1 MNKANYYINLKKV
14 YPHKTS
20 NYDAIY
26 LKLLQC
32 YMSIISPLKTKKR
45 YTPKM
50 LPSYFFSNR
59 IVGSFYPL
67 LHTSKL
73 SD

>member
-32 YMSIISPLKTKKR
+32 YMSIISPLKTKKKIH
-45 YTPKM
+45 PK
-50 LPSYFFSNR
+50 NA
-59 IVGSFYPL
+59 
-67 LHTSKL
+67 T
-73 SD
+73 